1 MDLLLALG
9 WSLGLSY
16 SGVTYKV
23 AVLLALPSLMSDAC
37 QVCSTGTPHIVH
49 VLSEVSLPAVVTSFI
64 SSYRD
69 FSETLMNYHTSYSRH
84 SLRMFLTWQRL

>member
-37 QVCSTGTPHIVH
+37 QVCSTGISPPPHTHTQYMSCLRSVFL
-49 VLSEVSLPAVVTSFI
+49 LS
-64 SSYRD
+64 
-69 FSETLMNYHTSYSRH
+69 
-84 SLRMFLTWQRL
+84 